1 MKVDLPAPF
10 GPVSPYRRPAENVV
24 VTSSKRTLD
33 PNRIDTPWTE
43 IMDLA
48 LTLEK
53 ISSRGNSLLYRVTV
67 SLVTSRDK
75 KLARTRRKLCDNRFP
90 CCIGV
95 DPGSS
100 RRLSSF

>member
-10 GPVSPYRRPAENVV
+10 ARQPVPAARRNVV

-48 LTLEK
+48 LTLRNIVE
-53 ISSRGNSLLYRVTV
+53 
-67 SLVTSRDK
+67 
-75 KLARTRRKLCDNRFP
+75 RKLT
-90 CCIGV
+90 IITA
-95 DPGSS
+95 
-100 RRLSSF
+100 